1 MTRRKLDEGLLTRFT
16 CAGDFPRAGFARR
29 TYDQGAMKT
38 HTRLIVPV
46 LVLASSLPALAVQT
60 AKVGEIP
67 RPIITLTPD
76 EQAAADAFEA
86 RLKDY
91 IAVHRKIEAALP
103 HLSKSSTPQEIDK
116 NQRAFLTQLAAER
129 SEAKRGDFF
138 TPPMEGLVRRT
149 LEAVMAGPDGKT
161 IKASIMDE
169 NPGVPKLVLNERYP
183 SSVPLS
189 TMPPEVLAP
198 LPKLKGELEYR
209 FLGPRLILLD
219 TEADIILDFTG
230 EVLPR

>member
-1 MTRRKLDEGLLTRFT
+1 
-16 CAGDFPRAGFARR
+16 
-29 TYDQGAMKT
+29 MKT
-38 HTRLIVPV
+38 HTRLIVPL

-67 RPIITLTPD
+67 KPIITLTPE
-76 EQAAADAFEA
+76 EQSAADAFEA

-103 HLSKSSTPQEIDK
+103 HLSKNSTPQEIDK

-138 TPPMEGLVRRT
+138 TPPMEGLVLRT
-149 LEAVMAGPDGKT
+149 LEAVLAGPDGKT

-169 NPGVPKLVLNERYP
+169 NPGVPNLKINDRYP
-183 SSVPLS
+183 DAVPLS
-189 TMPPEVLAP
+189 TMPPQVLEP
-198 LPKLKGELEYR
+198 LPKLDEEMEYR
-209 FLGPRLILLD
+209 FLGKRLVLLD
-219 TEADIILDFTG
+219 THSHMVVDFTG
-230 EVLPR
+230 DVLP

>member
-1 MTRRKLDEGLLTRFT
+1 
-16 CAGDFPRAGFARR
+16 
-29 TYDQGAMKT
+29 MKT
-38 HTRLIVPV
+38 HTRLIVPA

-67 RPIITLTPD
+67 RPIITLTAD

-169 NPGVPKLVLNERYP
+169 NPGVPNLKINDRYP
-183 SSVPLS
+183 DAVPLS
-189 TMPPEVLAP
+189 TMPPQVLEP
-198 LPKLKGELEYR
+198 LPKLDEEMEYR
-209 FLGPRLILLD
+209 FLGKRLVLLD
-219 TEADIILDFTG
+219 THSHMVVDFTG
-230 EVLPR
+230 DVLP